1 MLCYEWII
9 TVSEEVDL
17 FWTKKKSM
25 ATALFLLNR
34 YAALTYALSDF
45 YSPTNTKVSSTFCIM
60 SSLAEFAYLEVRR

>member
-9 TVSEEVDL
+9 TVGEEIDL

-45 YSPTNTKVSSTFCIM
+45 YSPTSTKVSSTSFIM
-60 SSLAEFAYLEVRR
+60 SSVAEVIYLEVRR